1 MEVRMMKKTRK
12 VRKEPSPSAT
22 CSPFRDDVR
31 QRFKYQSLLQ
41 DHMELL
47 EETEAKKKKLQEA
60 RQKRLQLLTE
70 VRFLRR
76 KQESLSEYP
85 YHEIPFRI
93 KKQSRPTASP
103 SVCISQSVSL
113 PLPNGVSTRGKKYK
127 VLEAA
132 NASNSVIE
140 SLSVNPSQYQ
150 FKKQSHKSHP
160 HPSASHNRR
169 KVSSQDKSYR
179 VKEAANTSNCAS
191 PLISLNQVSL
201 MRHREEL
208 KQGWSGQNFIARSCS
223 FENNQCNAK
232 GRRQTL
238 HFGSQGQG
246 GGRVSRDKASLGGN
260 GDSAAN
266 QHPATK
272 SLDVGLRPE
281 PKTHH
286 RSLCRATSAVSR
298 FAGPARSM
306 SGEKGRNFAH
316 SARLATTGSEVRQF
330 T

>member
-60 RQKRLQLLTE
+60 RQKKLQLLTE

-85 YHEIPFRI
+85 SQEIPFRI

-103 SVCISQSVSL
+103 SVCISQSVNL

-127 VLEAA
+127 VLETA
-132 NASNSVIE
+132 NASNSLIE
-140 SLSVNPSQYQ
+140 SLSINPSQYQ

-169 KVSSQDKSYR
+169 ICSSQGK
-179 VKEAANTSNCAS
+179 C
-191 PLISLNQVSL
+191 L
-201 MRHREEL
+201 L
-208 KQGWSGQNFIARSCS
+208 KI
-223 FENNQCNAK
+223 
-232 GRRQTL
+232 
-238 HFGSQGQG
+238 
-246 GGRVSRDKASLGGN
+246 
-260 GDSAAN
+260 
-266 QHPATK
+266 
-272 SLDVGLRPE
+272 
-281 PKTHH
+281 
-286 RSLCRATSAVSR
+286 RAT
-298 FAGPARSM
+298 
-306 SGEKGRNFAH
+306 E
-316 SARLATTGSEVRQF
+316 
-330 T
+330 